1 MLTVAEPS
9 LRGTH
14 HTLMKELS
22 RWRRWEN
29 ILAQHQTLQKP
40 APAYLDQCSR
50 CHQPVEL
57 CRCKMSS
64 KKRGTHSAGIRGCGV
79 PTVWGSG
86 AARQASLALLSLCL
100 RFPVCDSGSLIIRL
114 TAYCHSDEVTY
125 PSTVPATKFTP
136 YVSMTKCFSLGNCC
150 SIFLSI
156 LV

>member
-1 MLTVAEPS
+1 MSEAWDENIVLGWMLTVAESS

-22 RWRRWEN
+22 RRRRWEN

-40 APAYLDQCSR
+40 APAYLDQCSG

-79 PTVWGSG
+79 PTAQESG
-86 AARQASLALLSLCL
+86 AAGYPQRGDLGLLAKRLWLFSLCA
-100 RFPVCDSGSLIIRL
+100 SGFQSAIQVVSSSGLL
-114 TAYCHSDEVTY
+114 HTA
-125 PSTVPATKFTP
+125 
-136 YVSMTKCFSLGNCC
+136 
-150 SIFLSI
+150 I
-156 LV
+156 LMR